1 MHPLPWLLMEHW
13 VAMQENNSVVICM
26 QGDIAIPEAS
36 ELDVSVAFGLFFISS
51 ECSSLQRMT

>member
-1 MHPLPWLLMEHW
+1 M
-13 VAMQENNSVVICM
+13 AMQENHSVIICM

-36 ELDVSVAFGLFFISS
+36 ELDVNVAFGLFFISS